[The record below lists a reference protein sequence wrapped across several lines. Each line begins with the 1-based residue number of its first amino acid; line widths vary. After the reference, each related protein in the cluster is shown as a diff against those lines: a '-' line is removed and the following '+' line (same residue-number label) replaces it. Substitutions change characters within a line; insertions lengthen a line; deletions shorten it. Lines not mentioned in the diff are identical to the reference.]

1 MAYYW
6 VDCDVLKFAK
16 YVAEQSIKLSAMITN
31 SETGVKIPVYNE
43 LKLKKESGN
52 IIWIG
57 HDFLIRSSAWN
68 SPRVTCLETKT
79 CINVLIVVIK
89 RISF

>member
-16 YVAEQSIKLSAMITN
+16 YVAEQSIKLSAIITN

-52 IIWIG
+52 II
-57 HDFLIRSSAWN
+57 
-68 SPRVTCLETKT
+68 
-79 CINVLIVVIK
+79 
-89 RISF
+89 